1 MAKSRRTEKQ
11 QLMREYELS
20 LQLERE
26 LAEQQQKLEAE
37 AEYLSFLQR
46 LDYEVYLEEAE
57 RHLSESKLNDFYD
70 LCACDYD
77 ILYDLCDS
85 DYDDLYGYDD

>member
-11 QLMREYELS
+11 QLMKEYELS

-46 LDYEVYLEEAE
+46 LDYEIYMEEEE
-57 RHLSESKLNDFYD
+57 RRLRQSKLNDFYD
-70 LCACDYD
+70 LCDCDYD
-77 ILYDLCDS
+77 ILYDLCDY
-85 DYDDLYGYDD
+85 DLDDLYGYDD